1 MIVSVRYRLY
11 DYINKYD
18 YINNMQII
26 LYNEEVDNVNI

>member
-1 MIVSVRYRLY
+1 MIVSVRYGLY

-26 LYNEEVDNVNI
+26 LYNEEVDNINI